1 MAADEPGMIMDTRPS
16 TDAPLG
22 KPMNRSFKPRL
33 ILFQCRFNHYST
45 ADLVRIET
53 FDAADIKCIQVPC
66 AGRISPLFILNAVQG
81 GADGIA
87 VSGCRPGICHF
98 KQGNLGA
105 RRQLAAFRS
114 LLAYVGMPAER
125 LRFVWMD
132 PGERG
137 RLFRELDALR
147 ETIQA
152 LGPARH
158 LVTRPVALCATEV
171 N

>member
-1 MAADEPGMIMDTRPS
+1 MDSMQS
-16 TDAPLG
+16 TDNPMEKPL
-22 KPMNRSFKPRL
+22 KQTFKPRI

-45 ADLVRIET
+45 ADLEKVKTLSTAEV
-53 FDAADIKCIQVPC
+53 KCIQVPC
-66 AGRISPLFILNAVQG
+66 AGRISPLFVLGAVQG

-87 VSGCRPGICHF
+87 VSGCKPGGCHF

-105 RRQLAAFRS
+105 RRQLAAFGD
-114 LLAYVGMPAER
+114 LLTFVGMAAGR

-132 PGERG
+132 PADRG
-137 RLFRELDALR
+137 RLVKEMHDLIAAV
-147 ETIQA
+147 QA

-158 LVTRPVALCATEV
+158 LVTRPNIPSAMEV